1 MLGRRHLRGA
11 WTVLV
16 VSGDDRAWHHDDYSV
31 AALPVAAPALMIFAM
46 MSPLVLPTLRRV
58 ALTSLWSNPHWMQGV
73 FLVCYVGA
81 WTLLTLALPASTGA
95 AAANFSRD
103 VVVVFVASQPPRGS
117 SRDASVARCSG
128 ALGRVLSMQMGGA
141 ISAIERVLDVSA
153 ATCAVTCWGFM
164 ALVTASGHRT
174 EVLALL
180 FARTTPG
187 TNPPLVSAVPE
198 RGCSC
203 SRWSVDAGRLTPRA
217 PRDMW
222 TREDRNIRR

>member
-1 MLGRRHLRGA
+1 
-11 WTVLV
+11 
-16 VSGDDRAWHHDDYSV
+16 
-31 AALPVAAPALMIFAM
+31 M

-58 ALTSLWSNPHWMQGV
+58 ALTSLWSNPHWMQGSSS
-73 FLVCYVGA
+73 FATSELGHCSRWHSPLRRA
-81 WTLLTLALPASTGA
+81 PLPRT
-95 AAANFSRD
+95 SREMSSSYSW
-103 VVVVFVASQPPRGS
+103 ASQPQRGS

-174 EVLALL
+174 EVLVLL
-180 FARTTPG
+180 FARTTPE